1 MFKILYVDTLSA
13 PQAQTNVLGT
23 SSAYD
28 KVGRV
33 TRFDYRKLCR
43 YFGPYLMNFLL
54 YLVARTKK
62 PDLIH
67 LGKCES
73 IRGETISN
81 IKKAIDCK
89 VIHFYGDFRDKP
101 RRHVIDIG
109 KYADITLLYH
119 KDPEIVKQYKE
130 LGVKNI
136 GFWWVGTNPE
146 VYHPVDTPQEY
157 DVVFFANNS
166 DFLPGHE
173 QRRQLIKSIA
183 DNGIEIH
190 LFGNNWEIFCDYPGV
205 FLHDFVVEE
214 EFARACSKAKIT
226 LGYNA
231 VNDIYFYASW
241 RRPLNCMAC
250 ETFHLTRYFPG
261 LEEVFVNKKHL
272 VWFYTIPEAMKLIKY
287 YLRHTEQR
295 QQIGREGRREV
306 VEHHTWEHRIKEMI
320 EIYNKL
326 KYFNDEQEVQAALTE
341 V

>member
-1 MFKILYVDTLSA
+1 M
-13 PQAQTNVLGT
+13 
-23 SSAYD
+23 
-28 KVGRV
+28 
-33 TRFDYRKLCR
+33 
-43 YFGPYLMNFLL
+43 
-54 YLVARTKK
+54 
-62 PDLIH
+62 
-67 LGKCES
+67 
-73 IRGETISN
+73 
-81 IKKAIDCK
+81 
-89 VIHFYGDFRDKP
+89 
-101 RRHVIDIG
+101 
-109 KYADITLLYH
+109 
-119 KDPEIVKQYKE
+119 
-130 LGVKNI
+130 
-136 GFWWVGTNPE
+136 
-146 VYHPVDTPQEY
+146 
-157 DVVFFANNS
+157 
-166 DFLPGHE
+166 
-173 QRRQLIKSIA
+173 
-183 DNGIEIH
+183 
-190 LFGNNWEIFCDYPGV
+190 
-205 FLHDFVVEE
+205 HDFVVEE

-326 KYFNDEQEVQAALTE
+326 KYFNDEQEAQAALTE